1 MRVNKIIIFAVILCQ
16 LANNNATVSIP
27 GINRIK
33 NKVEQSVNNITRL
46 TKENFNKFVKKA
58 DGYRYTKE
66 NILENLLTPKKI
78 FINEINE
85 QIKNFNWSTDYNL
98 IEAINKNDNPINYLT
113 QKSKAI
119 HINNMLAPILL
130 ISNDLQEE
138 AKIIDGYIIET
149 QKFLAEEKKID
160 FKIQIDILNPDL
172 TIYLN
177 KLLELKNNIFIIAN
191 YLNSLFTVN
200 ALNK

>member
-1 MRVNKIIIFAVILCQ
+1 VRVNKIIIFAVILCQ

-78 FINEINE
+78 FINN
-85 QIKNFNWSTDYNL
+85 
-98 IEAINKNDNPINYLT
+98 NP
-113 QKSKAI
+113 Q
-119 HINNMLAPILL
+119 
-130 ISNDLQEE
+130 ISNNTVRSFISPLSH
-138 AKIIDGYIIET
+138 
-149 QKFLAEEKKID
+149 F
-160 FKIQIDILNPDL
+160 
-172 TIYLN
+172 
-177 KLLELKNNIFIIAN
+177 IFI
-191 YLNSLFTVN
+191 
-200 ALNK
+200 K

>member
-1 MRVNKIIIFAVILCQ
+1 MKVNKIIIFAVIICQ
-16 LANNNATVSIP
+16 LANSNATISMP

-33 NKVEQSVNNITRL
+33 NKIEQNVNNITRL
-46 TKENFNKFVKKA
+46 TKENFNKFVKKSN
-58 DGYRYTKE
+58 GYKYTKE

-98 IEAINKNDNPINYLT
+98 IEAINKKDNQTINYLT

-119 HINNMLAPILL
+119 HTNNMFAPILL

-138 AKIIDGYIIET
+138 TKIIDGYIIET
-149 QKFLAEEKKID
+149 QKFLDEEKKID

-177 KLLELKNNIFIIAN
+177 KLLELKNNIFIIAK
-191 YLNSLFTVN
+191 YLNSLLTIN
-200 ALNK
+200 NSK